1 MGRAVGIDLGTT
13 FSAVAVVDDFGK
25 PVVLK
30 NADGQ
35 STTPS
40 VVFFDPPNYVVGETA
55 LQSTISDSDHV
66 VQFIKRFIGQPNYRV
81 HIGDRSY
88 SPEFVSALI
97 LRKIVQDAQ
106 MELGDEI
113 TRVVITVPAYFT
125 EMQRHATY
133 EAGQLAGLQVMRI
146 INEPTAA
153 ALAYGINRVASGHT
167 KERKCLVYDL
177 GGGTFDV
184 TILSVGG
191 DQLNVLSIGGDHRL
205 GGKDWDDRIIAY
217 IEEHVKLQHNV
228 DIGEDNDLIAELRL
242 KATAA
247 KRQLS
252 GRTSVPISI
261 KVPTK
266 DEDGTPTGTALPVKI
281 EITRDTFNRIT
292 ADLLG
297 RTEMLL
303 RAVMDKADMQ
313 WKDIDDVLLVGGSS
327 RMPMVGEMIE
337 RVSGKKP
344 TLHDPDEC
352 VAKGAAL
359 QAALLDKD
367 ENVPQVSVGHVLAH
381 SLGVAVMANGQ
392 PTIDHIIPSLSPLPC
407 TQVRHGYTTTVDNQT
422 FVQIRVYEGESNDPE
437 SYGKGPIGVFELDTT
452 PPRPKGRPNLSV
464 AFRCDENGRIM
475 AVAKD
480 RDTGRESRMTIT
492 LQGSRSTAEASEEA
506 ELMASAMIS

>member
-1 MGRAVGIDLGTT
+1 MGRSVGIDLGTT

-35 STTPS
+35 TTTPS

-55 LQSTISDSDHV
+55 LQSTISDPDRV
-66 VQFIKRFIGQPNYRV
+66 VQFIKRFMGEPNFRV

-106 MELGDEI
+106 NEIGDEI
-113 TRVVITVPAYFT
+113 TRAVITVPAYFT
-125 EMQRHATY
+125 ETQRHATY

-153 ALAYGINRVASGHT
+153 ALSYGINRVASGHT
-167 KERKCLVYDL
+167 KERTCLVYDL

-184 TILSVGG
+184 TILSIGG
-191 DQLNVLSIGGDHRL
+191 EQLNVLSIGGDHRL
-205 GGKDWDDRIIAY
+205 GGKDWDDRIISY
-217 IEEHVKLQHNV
+217 VEEQIKLQH
-228 DIGEDNDLIAELRL
+228 DIDISEDNEIIAELRL

-252 GRTSVPISI
+252 GRLSVPISM
-261 KVPTK
+261 KVPNRK
-266 DEDGTPTGTALPVKI
+266 SGDGPGNQTIPVKI
-281 EITRDTFNRIT
+281 EITRDAFNRIT

-303 RAVMDKADMQ
+303 RAVLDKAGMQ
-313 WKDIDDVLLVGGSS
+313 WDSIDDVLMVGGSS

-344 TLHDPDEC
+344 MLHDPDEC

-367 ENVPQVSVGHVLAH
+367 DSVANVQVGHVLAH
-381 SLGVAVMANGQ
+381 SLGVAVMSNGK

-437 SYGKGPIGVFELDTT
+437 SYGKGPIGIFELDTT
-452 PPRPKGRPNLSV
+452 PARPKGRPNLSV

-480 RDTGRESRMTIT
+480 RDTGRESRLTVT
-492 LQGSRSTAEASEEA
+492 LQGSRTSIEAGEEADYMAEAIVS
-506 ELMASAMIS
+506 